1 MQTFLYVTPVLR
13 ASIKVAYTC
22 KGAATLVLSLSE
34 SALGAAESFISV
46 VFVPKEWHRLLLKE
60 SM

>member
-1 MQTFLYVTPVLR
+1 M
-13 ASIKVAYTC
+13 C

-34 SALGAAESFISV
+34 SALGAAKSFISV
-46 VFVPKEWHRLLLKE
+46 VFVPKEWHHLLLME